1 MVICL
6 NNVIIPVK
14 AAAENTKEVDYN
26 ISDFDYDED
35 PKIKK
40 KNEDKLD
47 SPDEEIETTEEAWEE
62 EETEEAPTD
71 YDGDSEY

>member
-1 MVICL
+1 MIYL

-14 AAAENTKEVDYN
+14 AAAEDKKEADYD

-62 EETEEAPTD
+62 EEAEEAPTD